1 MLIILVEGKTY
12 LQAIANEAQLMG
24 DQKVNQQKTKKCK
37 EVMGWHTGKQ
47 DLKDG
52 TTFLPLHSVLKTLF
66 FYEYSSILDHN
77 STSFY
82 CTPLIQVQPYF

>member
-1 MLIILVEGKTY
+1 MEGKTY